1 LKESCGE
8 FVEFVKFKELEE
20 KIKALVGEHALLR
33 KKNQELED
41 RFKKGVVEI
50 EEVRNK
56 IRALSE
62 ERDAVR
68 TKVDSLLELLQGIDV
83 SK

>member
-1 LKESCGE
+1 M
-8 FVEFVKFKELEE
+8 EFVKFKELEE
-20 KIKALVGEHALLR
+20 RIKILVGEHALLR
-33 KKNQELED
+33 KKNQELEE
-41 RFKKGVVEI
+41 RFKKELAEV
-50 EEVRNK
+50 EEVKNK
-56 IRALSE
+56 IKVLTG